1 MLLWKNPSRANFRL
15 VFHKG
20 WFRIQMTKIAFRLSL
35 RIRDRIIFPPS
46 FSIVA
51 QQTSKQDR
59 QNIFPHCYIKMKT
72 RVANLMRFDFN
83 GDLWGIF
90 SAAYKARLG
99 PSNEMFSQRLVRYE
113 IRAHKSHIEGCL
125 QHDSMLTNKHTAD
138 MRGAGG
144 KGTCKLYINN
154 DKSERWLMMT
164 ASTAILPKRMPE
176 IVKRFLFLDV
186 FPTDRMVWS

>member
-1 MLLWKNPSRANFRL
+1 
-15 VFHKG
+15 
-20 WFRIQMTKIAFRLSL
+20 MTKIAFGLSL

-46 FSIVA
+46 FSIMA

-72 RVANLMRFDFN
+72 WVVNLVRVDFN
-83 GDLWGIF
+83 GDRWDIF
-90 SAAYKARLG
+90 SAAHKARLG
-99 PSNEMFSQRLVRYE
+99 PRNETISQRLVRYE
-113 IRAHKSHIEGCL
+113 MRARKSHIEGRL

-138 MRGAGG
+138 MSGEGAR
-144 KGTCKLYINN
+144 GTCKLYINN
-154 DKSERWLMMT
+154 DESEQWLMMT

-186 FPTDRMVWS
+186 FPLAGWSGHSRSGRFCKKHLTLKIMQSKT